1 MPSFIDVNGKYCY
14 VRSGYT
20 LSDTHGA
27 GHRELHLREFEEIAN
42 RIVDD
47 KLNQLIRTLETAIQK
62 AIEEYG
68 RQVWERLLNSL
79 DSVLKTDI
87 HSKVSVGVE
96 GIKDIFYG
104 EKCQEYITNSVY
116 KQLKNELNK
125 IKGITVK

>member
-1 MPSFIDVNGKYCY
+1 MPSFIDENGNYRY

-20 LSDTHGA
+20 LSNTHGA
-27 GHRELHLREFEEIAN
+27 GHSELHLREIEEICN
-42 RIVDD
+42 RIVDEKIKQAMSD
-47 KLNQLIRTLETAIQK
+47 IERALPA

-87 HSKVSVGVE
+87 HSQVSVGVE